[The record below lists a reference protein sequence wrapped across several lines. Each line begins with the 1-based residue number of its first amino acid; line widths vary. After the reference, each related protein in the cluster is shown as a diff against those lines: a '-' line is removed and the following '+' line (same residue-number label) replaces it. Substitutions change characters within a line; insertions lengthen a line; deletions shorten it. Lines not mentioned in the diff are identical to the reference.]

1 MGDFINLGFTQV
13 EFEEI
18 KMDGHSLYDYLDTW
32 IYRVWIL
39 SELGLNLY
47 FFKGL

>member
-18 KMDGHSLYDYLDTW
+18 KMDGHSLYDYLDF
-32 IYRVWIL
+32 Y
-39 SELGLNLY
+39 
-47 FFKGL
+47 